1 MTAPKDGDFASYLN
15 QIAQQPDAAKTA
27 LPKNLDDREQTQVE
41 YESDED
47 IPEFLLD
54 EQQKLSKE
62 LMREATELQAN
73 SSDPLSDEEL
83 ERQAMQASGS
93 DNNPETPE

>member
-15 QIAQQPDAAKTA
+15 QIAQEPGATKTV
-27 LPKNLDDREQTQVE
+27 LPKNLGDHEQTQDE
-41 YESDED
+41 CESDED

-62 LMREATELQAN
+62 LMREAAELE
-73 SSDPLSDEEL
+73 SVEPLSDEEL
-83 ERQAMQASGS
+83 ERQALQAGGA
-93 DNNPETPE
+93 DLDPNTPE